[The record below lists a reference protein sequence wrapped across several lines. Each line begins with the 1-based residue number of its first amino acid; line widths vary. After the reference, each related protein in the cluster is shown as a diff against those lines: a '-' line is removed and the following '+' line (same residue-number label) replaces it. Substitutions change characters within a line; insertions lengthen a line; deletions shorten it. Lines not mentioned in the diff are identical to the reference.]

1 MTTDSAKHK
10 LFSVVLPLAQFDTLN
25 GKLSTFQDMKERRT
39 YLDNF
44 FESKYGQGA
53 GQLEIRY
60 SPTKVKL
67 SWFPQRY
74 VAQAEKAHFEAV
86 DYAKNK
92 QLKQAVGS
100 WVKAIALNPADPDY
114 YFNLGIAFFELKNYQ
129 EAIENLLQTLE
140 LCPIYHKA
148 HLILGTVYLKVRKFE
163 QAEKYLQE
171 SLIFYPQHP
180 LAYLNLGAVYSIM
193 KRYTDGIKMFV
204 KSIELS
210 SNEVRAHFGIAKIYS
225 LQNETE
231 KANKYFENVITIN
244 SNEKLT
250 IHAKRL
256 LAGGRAVEI
265 PQSTSATIDPADAE
279 RYYQEGYRAYIF
291 GDYQRSVKMY
301 ETYLAGRPDDDFV
314 WFSLGE
320 ASLRCGNLLGASK
333 AFKKAIA
340 ANSGKGLYY
349 KELAI
354 ALNQLGN
361 ETEAIEMLQ
370 KGEQFGKSDSIS
382 STIWGKVL
390 IKQGKF
396 DEACGRLEKALKLDT
411 NNLLAK
417 YNLAIALM
425 RKNQNQEAA
434 SYLHEIVKAPVK
446 SPIKMEAENLL
457 REM

>member
-1 MTTDSAKHK
+1 MTTESAKQK
-10 LFSVVLPLAQFDTLN
+10 KISVVLSLAQFDTLN
-25 GKLSTFQDMKERRT
+25 GQLSAFQDMNERRA
-39 YLDNF
+39 YLDKF
-44 FESKYGQGA
+44 FENKYGQGG

-67 SWFPQRY
+67 SWFPRQY
-74 VAQAEKAHFEAV
+74 VAQAEKVHSEAV
-86 DYAKNK
+86 DYAKKK

-100 WVKAIALNPADPDY
+100 WVKALALNPADPDY

-163 QAEKYLQE
+163 LAEKYLQE
-171 SLIFYPQHP
+171 SLLFYPKHP
-180 LAYLNLGAVYSIM
+180 LAYLNLGAVFSIM
-193 KRYTDGIKMFV
+193 KRYTDGIEMFV

-210 SNEVRAHFGIAKIYS
+210 PKEVRAHFGLAKIYS

-231 KANKYFENVITIN
+231 KANKYFKNVIAIN
-244 SNEKLT
+244 SNEQLT
-250 IHAKRL
+250 IHAKRSL
-256 LAGGRAVEI
+256 TSGPAVEI
-265 PQSTSATIDPADAE
+265 PQSKSTTIDPADAE
-279 RYYQEGYRAYIF
+279 RYYQEGFRAYVF
-291 GDYQRSVKMY
+291 GDYQRSVQMY
-301 ETYLAGRPDDDFV
+301 ETYLTGRPGDDFV

-320 ASLRCGNLLGASK
+320 ASLRSGNLLLASEAFRK
-333 AFKKAIA
+333 ALAI
-340 ANSGKGLYY
+340 NPGKGLYY

-354 ALNQLGN
+354 SLNQLGN
-361 ETEAIEMLQ
+361 ETEALEMLQ
-370 KGEQFGKSDSIS
+370 KGEQFGKSDSITA
-382 STIWGKVL
+382 TIWGKVL

-396 DEACGRLEKALKLDT
+396 DDACVRLEKALKLDT

-434 SYLHEIVKAPVK
+434 GYLHEIVNAPVK

-457 REM
+457 REL